1 MFLPNKAVPI
11 FVILRRLEKAFM
23 IAKIEIYKRNFIK
36 KHIEW
41 RKSNDEGTI
50 I

>member
-23 IAKIEIYKRNFIK
+23 IAKIELYKRNYIK
-36 KHIEW
+36 Q
-41 RKSNDEGTI
+41 I